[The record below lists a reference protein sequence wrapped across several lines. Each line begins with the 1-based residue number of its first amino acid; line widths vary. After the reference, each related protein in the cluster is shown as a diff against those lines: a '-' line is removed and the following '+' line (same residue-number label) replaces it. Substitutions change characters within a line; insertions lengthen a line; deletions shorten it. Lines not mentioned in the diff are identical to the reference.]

1 MYEVSWE
8 IKQWRVLF
16 VAKTFFKVGAKPCF
30 IEGSTDKEKQAA
42 FTQERER
49 GGDKFV
55 TSEIAFL
62 LQYSSPI

>member
-1 MYEVSWE
+1 MTCAFCG
-8 IKQWRVLF
+8 Q
-16 VAKTFFKVGAKPCF
+16 TFFKVGAKPCF

-42 FTQERER
+42 YTQERER
-49 GGDKFV
+49 GDKFV